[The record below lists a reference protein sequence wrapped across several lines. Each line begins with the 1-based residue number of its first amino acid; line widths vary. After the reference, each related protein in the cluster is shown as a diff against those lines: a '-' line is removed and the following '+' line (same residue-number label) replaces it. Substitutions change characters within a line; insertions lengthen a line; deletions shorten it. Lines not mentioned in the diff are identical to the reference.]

1 MCVID
6 GLNVLDEELDMFG
19 DAVDS
24 GKAVQS
30 NEPLEDSE
38 TMWEYKVGSEGKLTG
53 PLKTA
58 AMIKVQWVTL

>member
-1 MCVID
+1 
-6 GLNVLDEELDMFG
+6 MFG